1 MHLDTPEDAMP
12 WVGLYV
18 CAASLVCT
26 LAMAADTFQG
36 FRQGKLWFPC
46 RFFSLN
52 AASITVIAIAMKLPV
67 DLTTIK
73 PNDDGIESKSGD
85 LNVKVSGIYF
95 LIIMLA
101 NFLPSLGL
109 LNDKELLF
117 NIIALGILIITIFVN
132 ICTEIATEVFY
143 FQNSLFMLP
152 ILATFS
158 VALTVPTSRRILERQ
173 YKELHKL
180 PLNYQDINFSYR
192 ELAHDVQKYW
202 MIVETGNPQFVIA
215 CSLVSSAIG
224 VICLFISLLSSGVL
238 VTQSITRPS
247 YFSYG
252 QSDYKWS
259 IKVIIYVQLI
269 GVLVGSIAP
278 TFRCLSAIS
287 YFDLSKRRNLNHLN
301 MFRVEEHWTQRLQE
315 WKHSQIHI
323 PGRHCQIV
331 LHILKNMILNFSIV
345 LQIMLVVICK
355 IVCLVP
361 KSFLIL
367 FSYCWYLL
375 KRYINEVS
383 VSNNDVKS
391 EIKEY
396 AKYVVQIEDDA
407 KLSERVLR
415 KSLKA
420 VTQLLTEYE
429 KNEPSNLMKLL
440 EKSKGFKGVVEFD
453 NVEVPLL
460 HSEENQNPWSLV
472 VVILTAIV
480 IALPNTA
487 NNYAE
492 GLLASTRE
500 GLQIVRNIEECL
512 HANSDLVKARKA
524 ARRLWTQVEVY
535 HKWLHIDLQKKARN
549 GKTSKEILQ
558 WLGDESIKTVI
569 ELKSCKKRSI
579 DDSLHKFIVASSMY
593 RISQTML
600 LHCNEQENWP
610 NDGEL
615 FDWMSTVIADILC
628 ACFTNLPRVIKMTC
642 HHDAIEKR
650 EDSVWSAAQLLGKSK
665 KILEILEARQ
675 LPNLDVD
682 SMAYIDKWHALPKSV
697 IPNGCASVNQ
707 VLPASS
713 SPNEPVIVN
722 IGV

>member
-73 PNDDGIESKSGD
+73 PNNNDIESKSGD
-85 LNVKVSGIYF
+85 VNVKVSSIYF

-109 LNDKELLF
+109 MNDKELLF
-117 NIIALGILIITIFVN
+117 NIIALGILIITIYVN
-132 ICTEIATEVFY
+132 ICIEIATKVFY
-143 FQNSLFMLP
+143 LDGNLFMLP

-158 VALTVPTSRRILERQ
+158 VALTVPASRRILEHQ
-173 YKELHKL
+173 YKELHIL
-180 PLNYQDINFSYR
+180 PSSYQVINFSYR
-192 ELAHDVQKYW
+192 ELVHDVQKYW

-215 CSLVSSAIG
+215 CSQVSSAIG
-224 VICLFISLLSSGVL
+224 VICLFISFCSSGTL
-238 VTQSITRPS
+238 VTQFIRPS

-259 IKVIIYVQLI
+259 IKVIINVQLI

-278 TFRCLSAIS
+278 AFRCLSAIS
-287 YFDLSKRRNLNHLN
+287 YFDLSKTRNVNHLN
-301 MFRVEEHWTQRLQE
+301 MFRVEERWTQRLQE

-331 LHILKNMILNFSIV
+331 LHIFKNMILNFSIA
-345 LQIMLVVICK
+345 LQIMVVVICK
-355 IVCLVP
+355 IVCIVP

-367 FSYCWYLL
+367 FCYCWYLL
-375 KRYINEVS
+375 KRYRNEVS

-391 EIKEY
+391 EIEYY
-396 AKYVVQIEDDA
+396 AKYVLQIEDDA

-415 KSLKA
+415 KSLKSF
-420 VTQLLTEYE
+420 TQLLTKYE
-429 KNEPSNLMKLL
+429 KNESSNLMKLL

-453 NVEVPLL
+453 NDEVPLL
-460 HSEENQNPWSLV
+460 HSEETENPWSLV
-472 VVILTAIV
+472 VVTLTAIV
-480 IALPNTA
+480 VALPNTA
-487 NNYAE
+487 KNYAE

-500 GLQIVRNIEECL
+500 GLQIIRNIEECL
-512 HANSDLVKARKA
+512 HATSDLVKARKA
-524 ARRLWTQVEVY
+524 ARCVWTQVEVY

-593 RISQTML
+593 RISQTTL

-610 NDGEL
+610 DDGEL
-615 FDWMSTVIADILC
+615 CDWMSTVIADILC

-650 EDSVWSAAQLLGKSK
+650 EESVWSAAQLLGKSK

-682 SMAYIDKWHALPKSV
+682 SMAYIDNWHALPKSV
-697 IPNGCASVNQ
+697 IPNGCTSVNQ

>member
-1 MHLDTPEDAMP
+1 MPLRYSHDAMP
-12 WVGLYV
+12 WVWL
-18 CAASLVCT
+18 
-26 LAMAADTFQG
+26 
-36 FRQGKLWFPC
+36 
-46 RFFSLN
+46 FFSLN
-52 AASITVIAIAMKLPV
+52 TSSITVIAIAMKLLPV

-73 PNDDGIESKSGD
+73 PNNNGIESKSDD
-85 LNVKVSGIYF
+85 LNVK
-95 LIIMLA
+95 
-101 NFLPSLGL
+101 
-109 LNDKELLF
+109 
-117 NIIALGILIITIFVN
+117 
-132 ICTEIATEVFY
+132 
-143 FQNSLFMLP
+143 NSLFMLP

-158 VALTVPTSRRILERQ
+158 VALTVPTSRRILELQ

-192 ELAHDVQKYW
+192 ELAHDVK
-202 MIVETGNPQFVIA
+202 
-215 CSLVSSAIG
+215 
-224 VICLFISLLSSGVL
+224 
-238 VTQSITRPS
+238 
-247 YFSYG
+247 
-252 QSDYKWS
+252 K
-259 IKVIIYVQLI
+259 
-269 GVLVGSIAP
+269 
-278 TFRCLSAIS
+278 
-287 YFDLSKRRNLNHLN
+287 
-301 MFRVEEHWTQRLQE
+301 
-315 WKHSQIHI
+315 
-323 PGRHCQIV
+323 
-331 LHILKNMILNFSIV
+331 
-345 LQIMLVVICK
+345 
-355 IVCLVP
+355 
-361 KSFLIL
+361 
-367 FSYCWYLL
+367 
-375 KRYINEVS
+375 YINEVS
-383 VSNNDVKS
+383 VSNNDVQS

-558 WLGDESIKTVI
+558 WLGDESIKT
-569 ELKSCKKRSI
+569 
-579 DDSLHKFIVASSMY
+579 
-593 RISQTML
+593 TML

-628 ACFTNLPRVIKMTC
+628 ACFTNLPRVIKRTC

-697 IPNGCASVNQ
+697 IPNGCASVNH
-707 VLPASS
+707 VSLTSFFKS
-713 SPNEPVIVN
+713 VN
-722 IGV
+722 